1 MNLHLLIFVKNS
13 GIFLA
18 TMRIL
23 TILFA
28 TIVGMV
34 CTISCRTSSTM
45 VSSETSQN
53 RSAEIKTTVHVDSV
67 YVLDS
72 VFVSERNCTII
83 QHYFHTEF
91 RYLGDMRTDTIHDTI
106 QHVTTEYR
114 EKIIEKQISA
124 FVKFLCVFMCAI
136 PTIFMLYNIFKHF
149 SHK

>member
-1 MNLHLLIFVKNS
+1 
-13 GIFLA
+13 
-18 TMRIL
+18 MRIF

-28 TIVGMV
+28 TIVGLL
-34 CTISCRTSSTM
+34 CTISCRTSTTV

-53 RSAEIKTTVHVDSV
+53 RSAEIKTTVHIDSV

-91 RYLGDMRTDTIHDTI
+91 RYLGDLRTDTIHDTI
-106 QHVTTEYR
+106 RQVTTEYR
-114 EKIIEKQISA
+114 EKIVEKQISF
-124 FVKFLCVFMCAI
+124 FVKFLCVIMCAI
-136 PTIFMLYNIFKHF
+136 PIIYMFYNIFKHF